1 MEIEGTARLVGSRAI
16 LPATNLANSSNCR
29 FVKFTLDGK
38 IVFIS
43 LSLSFF
49 FKVNFRI
56 ELARIL
62 LFERN
67 IYSILFVWFFLTFLV
82 SQFIIILNLLTV
94 SACKFLSRGRNRF
107 NRAEAGN
114 KELYISTIRD
124 QFIIYRCSFK
134 KDLLNEKLTG

>member
-1 MEIEGTARLVGSRAI
+1 M
-16 LPATNLANSSNCR
+16 
-29 FVKFTLDGK
+29 
-38 IVFIS
+38 
-43 LSLSFF
+43 
-49 FKVNFRI
+49 NFRI

-124 QFIIYRCSFK
+124 QFIIYRSSFK